1 MATRDRTVRL
11 QRDVYE
17 LLVQEAA
24 RRGIEPDALAD
35 DLVRADLG
43 CAARR
48 DLASALDGLAE
59 FRAGLP
65 RLDAVALVR
74 AGRAGPAGRV

>member
-1 MATRDRTVRL
+1 MATRDRVVRL
-11 QRDVYE
+11 QRDAYD

-24 RRGIEPDALAD
+24 RRGVEPDALAD
-35 DLVRADLG
+35 ELVRADLG

-48 DLASALDGLAE
+48 DLDSALDALSD

-65 RLDAVALVR
+65 RIDAVALGR
-74 AGRAGPAGRV
+74 AGRAGPEARV